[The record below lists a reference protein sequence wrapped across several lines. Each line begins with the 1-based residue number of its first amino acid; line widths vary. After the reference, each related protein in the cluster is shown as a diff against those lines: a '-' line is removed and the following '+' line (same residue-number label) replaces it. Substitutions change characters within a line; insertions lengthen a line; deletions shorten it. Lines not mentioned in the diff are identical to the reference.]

1 MSGSPV
7 QSVLG
12 RSVQFKEAAG
22 SGDGEAAATR
32 PLRIAAANGSFM
44 PMTTDA

>member
-1 MSGSPV
+1 M
-7 QSVLG
+7 LG

-32 PLRIAAANGSFM
+32 PLRIAAANGNFM
-44 PMTTDA
+44 PPMTAGG